1 MPDITLH
8 ITTDN
13 LSPDELR
20 KVHRDI
26 ALLKRGFVDAGR
38 AAFIFGNQIQ
48 TVFKQLQISIS
59 DTVDNTTSPQVAV
72 ANAIESFAKARL
84 AAIPYINVTEE
95 TTPITPAA
103 VIRQFSE
110 KPTQYNAPDIKTQP
124 LGRKA
129 FQSQLIGK
137 TDSTPN
143 ASVTTEYLVNI
154 SRAQRAIINTISDV
168 PNDLLTA
175 TYDALITIPTQTR
188 VALQQLKV
196 HKEQQILEIDDS
208 EILSEHEKTAR
219 IEQIERNA
227 AQRRKQIEEEANQA
241 KIDSFNRVVQNFIKG
256 IGRMIAE
263 QVKLRVAA
271 SITNSILGTVPQR
284 GVLGTVAPLLS
295 THPILGLALGATTLF
310 SGSFDDPIND
320 ALAQQAGIRQAQ
332 QRATDLGRRSAVDL
346 RDNFERGFVAE
357 TTRQTAA
364 QQGNNSTAPVV
375 MNEIK
380 LIIGGQEI
388 KALYEETQRQIATGI
403 ITR

>member
-1 MPDITLH
+1 M
-8 ITTDN
+8 
-13 LSPDELR
+13 
-20 KVHRDI
+20 
-26 ALLKRGFVDAGR
+26 
-38 AAFIFGNQIQ
+38 
-48 TVFKQLQISIS
+48 
-59 DTVDNTTSPQVAV
+59 
-72 ANAIESFAKARL
+72 
-84 AAIPYINVTEE
+84 
-95 TTPITPAA
+95 
-103 VIRQFSE
+103 
-110 KPTQYNAPDIKTQP
+110 
-124 LGRKA
+124 
-129 FQSQLIGK
+129 
-137 TDSTPN
+137 
-143 ASVTTEYLVNI
+143 
-154 SRAQRAIINTISDV
+154 
-168 PNDLLTA
+168 
-175 TYDALITIPTQTR
+175 
-188 VALQQLKV
+188 KV